1 MVDWDTNQ
9 VLVRY
14 RPTASLMLEAI
25 VLDNGTWEGVSRDNR
40 ETKSDNMSS
49 TILPWEKPC
58 AWYSSLPELKLPT
71 APGFSKLTRDVPRP
85 SELKYRWL
93 TQACVRKASR
103 GRTIESRDDMEDY
116 RKDPFLTPTPGAML
130 CWLPNVWSTNQRN
143 QTQQGP

>member
-1 MVDWDTNQ
+1 MDWDTNQ

-40 ETKSDNMSS
+40 ETKSDNMSL

-93 TQACVRKASR
+93 TQACVRRTCR
-103 GRTIESRDDMEDY
+103 G
-116 RKDPFLTPTPGAML
+116 
-130 CWLPNVWSTNQRN
+130 
-143 QTQQGP
+143 